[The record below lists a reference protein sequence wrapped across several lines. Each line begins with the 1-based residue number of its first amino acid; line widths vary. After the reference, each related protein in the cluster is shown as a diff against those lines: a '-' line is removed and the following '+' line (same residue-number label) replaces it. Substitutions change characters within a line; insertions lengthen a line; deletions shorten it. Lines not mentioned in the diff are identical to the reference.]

1 MTHAIIS
8 NVEVMTKFVTTTVV
22 LALPDDTQ
30 QVCNYVKRAVIKAI
44 WKNKCFIYYGNL
56 LIFSDN
62 INYISK
68 GMCIYIYIYCWT
80 PFYPYQGSHFEFQW
94 RHLKS

>member
-62 INYISK
+62 LNYISK
-68 GMCIYIYIYCWT
+68 GMCIYIYIVGPLFT
-80 PFYPYQGSHFEFQW
+80 LIRAAILNFSGVT
-94 RHLKS
+94 